1 MAGQGGG
8 RNRGVVR
15 RPRPHPGR
23 RWLRHL
29 GVSAPLAASM
39 AAALLVAGSVAVVR
53 MAREDARTGAA
64 GNVGAGERERRT
76 RVVPLDRRDVD
87 VNRPVDPDLGR
98 AGTAA
103 EELRRRGH
111 IDEDDTLVPTG
122 REGRLGSRVY
132 TRTQQV
138 HQGVPVFAADVV
150 VTTEGD
156 RIVKIHGHPA
166 ADVDLVTTAV
176 NDYSATVILA
186 AALLEHAIE
195 PEDDGTLLIMP
206 VEDGG
211 YRLAWMGVVVI
222 DQGPEQVVFDA
233 ETGVVLLRLPAVL
246 NASVDDESRIHDF
259 ALACRESGIHH
270 VVDLQAV
277 DALLEISPIVRPEI
291 EYGGNRSAG
300 RLSDVLGSMR
310 SFLDLTLELD
320 GIDGAGELLRSYL
333 GVRYHEDSSP
343 PGIPQCVG
351 DLFNAGWVGIPR
363 RGSSG
368 FLLLPLAALDFPEV
382 IAHEVM
388 HGVVHNHSNLLY
400 RNQSGALNEAISDA
414 IGVIFRA
421 WLAGGAVRDA
431 NVPLRMTPRDWQM
444 RDPDGV
450 LRDMKDPGSIT
461 ITASASGPRYPDHY
475 DDYMYMDVDNGGVH
489 INSSIINLGYYLLA
503 EGGRHPRRRGGPV
516 VEGVGAMRAARIFG
530 WAAVVNLSSL
540 SNFEDARSAFAD
552 TAEALYGP
560 GSREWKAVHTAM
572 DAVGIPGAWAPP
584 LPEPAPDPAPD
595 PPLSPRPR
603 PVPDPA
609 PDPPLSPRPAPA
621 PVPQPAP
628 PQQPRPVPAPPRT
641 PAETVPPDA
650 PPDRQDDTSTDN
662 NLTVVF
668 SLIAGLAFLGTAGL
682 MLGLRPSRSPQ
693 ARHAWPG
700 AEMNGPPAPPPVPDQ
715 EPLLG
720 MLLPADGSKP
730 IPLSQPRL
738 ISREGLVIGRN
749 ADLCHVKIRSSAVSR
764 RHVRL
769 SAARETILVEDL
781 NSLEGTQVDGVDLKP
796 FEPRPITSGQKL
808 GIAGLSY
815 RLQYRGE
822 SRFQS

>member
-1 MAGQGGG
+1 MTGQGGG
-8 RNRGVVR
+8 RNRAGAGGHA
-15 RPRPHPGR
+15 HPGR

-64 GNVGAGERERRT
+64 GNAGAGERERRT
-76 RVVPLDRRDVD
+76 RVVSLDRRDVD
-87 VNRPVDPDLGR
+87 VDRPVDPDLGR

-103 EELRRRGH
+103 DELRRRGH

-132 TRTQQV
+132 TRTRQV

-166 ADVDLVTTAV
+166 ADVELVTTTAV
-176 NDYSATVILA
+176 NGYSATVILA
-186 AALLEHAIE
+186 EALLEHAIE

-233 ETGVVLLRLPAVL
+233 ETGAVLLRLPAVL
-246 NASVDDESRIHDF
+246 NASVGESRIHDF

-270 VVDLQAV
+270 VVGPQAV
-277 DALLEISPIVRPEI
+277 DALLEISPVVRPEI
-291 EYGGNRSAG
+291 EYGGHRSAG
-300 RLSDVLGSMR
+300 RLSGMLGSMR

-343 PGIPQCVG
+343 PGIPQCIG
-351 DLFNAGWVGIPR
+351 NLFNAGWVGIPR

-368 FLLLPLAALDFPEV
+368 FLLLPFAALDFPEV

-388 HGVVHNHSNLLY
+388 HGVIHNHSNLLY

-414 IGVIFRA
+414 VGVIFRA
-421 WLAGGAVRDA
+421 WLDGGAARDA

-444 RDPDGV
+444 RYPDGV
-450 LRDMKDPGSIT
+450 LRDMRDPGSMTDPGI
-461 ITASASGPRYPDHY
+461 GRRYPDHY
-475 DDYMYMDVDNGGVH
+475 DDYMDNGGVH
-489 INSSIINLGYYLLA
+489 HNSSIINLGFYLLA

-516 VEGVGAMRAARIFG
+516 VEGVGAMRAAGIFG
-530 WAAVVNLSSL
+530 RAAVVNLISL

-552 TAEALYGP
+552 TAEALYGT

-572 DAVGIPGAWAPP
+572 DAVGIPGAWDPP
-584 LPEPAPDPAPD
+584 LPAPAPEPAPD
-595 PPLSPRPR
+595 PPLSPRPT
-603 PVPDPA
+603 
-609 PDPPLSPRPAPA
+609 PA
-621 PVPQPAP
+621 PVPP
-628 PQQPRPVPAPPRT
+628 PPTEQPRPVPAPPRT
-641 PAETVPPDA
+641 PAETAPPDA
-650 PPDRQDDTSTDN
+650 PPDRQDDASTGN

-668 SLIAGLAFLGTAGL
+668 SLIAGLALLGAAGL
-682 MLGLRPSRSPQ
+682 MLGFRPSRSPR
-693 ARHAWPG
+693 ARHARGPAMTG
-700 AEMNGPPAPPPVPDQ
+700 DEMNETAGPPAPPPVPDQ

-720 MLLPADGSKP
+720 MLLPADGSTKP

-815 RLQYRGE
+815 RLQHRGE